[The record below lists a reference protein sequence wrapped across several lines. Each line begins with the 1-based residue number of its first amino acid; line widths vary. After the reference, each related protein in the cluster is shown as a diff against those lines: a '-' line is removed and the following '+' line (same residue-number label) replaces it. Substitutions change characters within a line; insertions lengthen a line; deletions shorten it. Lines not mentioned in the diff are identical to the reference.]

1 MNYREEIAKIYH
13 AEGLFGFTAGYRP
26 MLLRDIISF
35 GTYFLLYDLLK
46 RSYSEKNEIP
56 FYDKMLFGG
65 LSGMTAWGLA
75 FPLDSI
81 KLRMQTG
88 ALDRSL
94 TIRQAFMKVKRKEG
108 LSGLMRGVHV

>member
-35 GTYFLLYDLLK
+35 GTYFHLYDLLK
-46 RSYSEKNEIP
+46 RSYSKKNDKEIP

-88 ALDRSL
+88 ALDPSL
-94 TIRQAFMKVKRKEG
+94 TIREA
-108 LSGLMRGVHV
+108 LMTI